1 MGWKM
6 NNNMLPRVCRECG
19 VTFPGGPRAW
29 YCPNCREERKKEQ
42 WRSCQ
47 RRKKAGAVVPIGSVI
62 KCESC
67 GKEIVK
73 NGSLQRFCNDCAK
86 IHLKEIDNAQSL
98 AWKRENPEKIKKAK
112 HDMTKRRS
120 AEEGKSS
127 GCTGVS
133 WDKTK
138 RAWIASIGYHG
149 KQYRLVKTKDLDAA
163 TKARKEAEEAVK
175 NGDFEK
181 WINKPKTE

>member
-6 NNNMLPRVCRECG
+6 NNNMLPRVCCECG
-19 VTFPGGPRAW
+19 ATFSGGPRAW
-29 YCPNCREERKKEQ
+29 YCPACREERKKIHD
-42 WRSCQ
+42 RDFKQ
-47 RRKKAGAVVPIGSVI
+47 RKRAGVVVPIGEAI
-62 KCESC
+62 RCEIC

-73 NGSLQRFCNDCAK
+73 NSGMQRYCDECAK
-86 IHLKEIDNAQSL
+86 IHLKNVDNAQSL
-98 AWKRENPEKIKKAK
+98 DWKRENPEKIKKAK

-163 TKARKEAEEAVK
+163 TKVRKEAEEAVK

>member
-1 MGWKM
+1 MVD
-6 NNNMLPRVCRECG
+6 NMLPRVCRECG
-19 VTFPGGPRAW
+19 ATFSGGHRAW
-29 YCPNCREERKKEQ
+29 YCPACREERKKIHD
-42 WRSCQ
+42 RDFKQ
-47 RRKKAGAVVPIGSVI
+47 RKRAGVVVPIGEAI
-62 KCESC
+62 RCEIC

-98 AWKRENPEKIKKAK
+98 AWKRGNPEKIKKAK

-127 GCTGVS
+127 GCTGVN

-138 RAWIASIGYHG
+138 RVWIASIGYKG
-149 KQYRLVKTKDLDAA
+149 KQYRLMRTKDLDEAI
-163 TKARKEAEEAVK
+163 KSRKEAEEAVK
-175 NGDFEK
+175 NGSFEK
-181 WINKPKTE
+181 RVNKFFYL